1 MRRSKAV
8 SAIALAAAATMVLGA
23 CGSGTSNQTGGG
35 NDQQQNQKPAD
46 IGAQDQLYKRPK
58 VSDAGDVTLAVE
70 ENFRDYNNYIGATNN
85 QASTR
90 VGGLTIPSPYI
101 GVYVNGQIQ
110 PMIDG
115 DLMESVKVTSQD
127 PQVVEYK
134 FQKAAVWDDGS
145 PIGCTDIYLSY
156 VAHGLA
162 SDKFDSETTGYQD
175 IAKVECK
182 DDDKTATL
190 TFGKKF
196 ADYRGLFS
204 IIGNNGLLPEHVLK
218 AKTGVDVTQITKD
231 NVASKAADIDKASK
245 FYTTD
250 WQKWNPDI
258 DPSGGPYK
266 VKSTDLRDTTVLER
280 NPKWWGN
287 QPGPATIT
295 LRTNTNAQSASQQL
309 QNKEVQAID
318 VQADG
323 PTAQQ
328 LAKISTVKTFAQGG
342 QTYEHIDFNMS
353 KPLFKDH
360 PEVRNAIA
368 QCIDRQAIIT
378 NLVADVNPNAK
389 PLGNFMFMPNE
400 AGYEDHYSNIGKG
413 DVDAAKKLMEG
424 AGWKLNADGVY
435 ENNGVKAAFTL
446 GYKTLARRNKTFQL
460 VADECKKAGIQ
471 VTSGQQDSFNADSLP
486 KSNFDAALFAWVGNL
501 VKSSSYANYA
511 SPNAGGSSNYALYS
525 NPDMDKAY
533 QEANQNL
540 DFKSRVE
547 QLNNVDKII
556 AKDMFSIPLF
566 QLPDYTAYDAGWGAA
581 DADGKVGDLSYVN
594 FSGGVVWNAYAWQ
607 KRQ

>member
-1 MRRSKAV
+1 
-8 SAIALAAAATMVLGA
+8 MVLGA
-23 CGSGTSNQTGGG
+23 CGSGTGNQAGGG
-35 NDQQQNQKPAD
+35 NEQQQNQKPGE
-46 IGAQDQLYKRPK
+46 IGAQDQVYKRPK
-58 VSDAGDVTLAVE
+58 VNDAGDVTIAVE
-70 ENFRDYNNYIGATNN
+70 ENYRDYNNFIGATNS

-90 VGGLTIPSPYI
+90 VGNITIPSPYV
-101 GVYVNGQIQ
+101 GVYTNGQIL
-110 PMIDG
+110 PEIDG
-115 DLMESVKVTSQD
+115 DLMESVKVVSPD

-134 FQKAAVWDDGS
+134 FQKAAVWEDGS
-145 PIGCTDIYLSY
+145 PIGCTDIYLGY

-162 SDKFDSETTGYQD
+162 SDKFDSEKTGYED
-175 IAKVECK
+175 ISKVECK
-182 DDDKTATL
+182 DDNKTATL

-204 IIGNNGLLPEHVLK
+204 SIGNNGLLPEHVLK

-250 WQKWNPDI
+250 WQKH
-258 DPSGGPYK
+258 DPSVAVSGGPYR
-266 VKSTDLRDTTVLER
+266 VKTTDLRDTTVLER

-287 QPGPATIT
+287 PGGPATIT

-318 VQADG
+318 VQADA
-323 PTAQQ
+323 PTATQ
-328 LAKISTVKTFAQGG
+328 LSKVSTVKTFAQGG

-353 KPLFKDH
+353 KPLFKDN
-360 PEVRNAIA
+360 PELRNAIA
-368 QCIDRQAIIT
+368 TCINRQAIID
-378 NLVADVNPNAK
+378 NLIKDINPNAK

-413 DVDAAKKLMEG
+413 DADAAKKLMEG
-424 AGWKLNADGVY
+424 GGWKLNGDGIY
-435 ENNGVKAAFTL
+435 EKNGTKASFTL
-446 GYKTLARRNKTFQL
+446 GYKTVVRRNKTYQL
-460 VADECKKAGIQ
+460 VADSCKKAGIQ
-471 VTSGQQDSFNADSLP
+471 VISGQQDSFNDESLP

-511 SPNAGGSSNYALYS
+511 SQSAGGTSNYALYS
-525 NPDMDKAY
+525 DPDMDKAY
-533 QEANQNL
+533 AEANANL
-540 DFKSRVE
+540 DFKSRVD

-556 AKDMFSIPLF
+556 AKDMFSVPLF
-566 QLPDYTAYDAGWGAA
+566 QLPDYTAYDAGWGAS
-581 DADGKVGDLSYVN
+581 DGTKVGDLSYVN
-594 FSGGVVWNAYAWQ
+594 FAGGVTWNVYAWQ